1 MPADHKL
8 GVNLPILGWSG
19 VEVAGSEER
28 QSSEMIGEFSCL
40 NTDKENLWP

>member
-8 GVNLPILGWSG
+8 GVNLPILEWRDREGSG
-19 VEVAGSEER
+19 QR

>member
-1 MPADHKL
+1 MPADHKD
-8 GVNLPILGWSG
+8 GVNLPILAWSG
-19 VEVAGSEER
+19 GTGSQER